1 MKIAI
6 ANPPWRDD
14 PKNGWGVRA
23 GSRWSF
29 SINKNQKYYPFPF
42 FLAYSAAL
50 LKRET
55 NNSMKSIDA
64 ITVRMSRENFIRKT
78 KNSDV
83 VIMEGSTVTLEEDL
97 KTAYDLKKEN
107 PDIKIIFTGPHA
119 TAIPE
124 DYLRSKNVDFVC
136 IGEYEYTLLELI
148 RNLKNSRMGNVKGI
162 AFQKNGKIIKTNAR
176 PTISNLDQLPFPV
189 WEDFPMYRYNETF
202 CSGDPNVQLS
212 TSRGCVYKCP
222 FCMWPQV
229 MYKEWKW
236 RPFSV
241 KYILSMIDYLQDNYY
256 FNEYYFDDD
265 TFNLRE
271 KKDAFK
277 LFEGFKSRDI
287 QWSSMS
293 HFAVLTEDEIIKMAD
308 SGMRAAKFGI
318 ESGSEKILETTL
330 KNKCLNKEMIKRK
343 LKLCKESGIETHV
356 TFTMGLPNETK
367 RDIDKTID
375 FLFELYSKKLID
387 TAQFSISTPF
397 PGTQMFYW
405 AKEKG
410 YLKYKDWSDFDGI
423 DTSVLDYP
431 DLDKRKLEKMMMKA
445 KNVCNFLYFLKNK
458 ENTTYGFT
466 NKAVSTY
473 FFMKEPM
480 EILRRFDKVLK
491 MVI

>member
-1 MKIAI
+1 MKIVI
-6 ANPPWRDD
+6 ANPPWRDN
-14 PKNGWGVRA
+14 PKEGWGVRA

-42 FLAYSAAL
+42 FLAHSAAL

-55 NNSMKSIDA
+55 NNSVKTIDA
-64 ITVRMSRENFIRKT
+64 ITVRMPRENFVRKT

-83 VIMEGSTVTLEEDL
+83 VVMEGSTVTLKEDL
-97 KTAYDLKKEN
+97 KTANELKNEN

-119 TAIPE
+119 TAIPD

-189 WEDFPMYRYNETF
+189 WEDFPMYKYNETF

-212 TSRGCVYKCP
+212 TSRGCVYKCS

-293 HFAVLTEDEIIKMAD
+293 HFAVLTEEEIIKMAD

-410 YLKYKDWSDFDGI
+410 YLKYKDWSEFDGI

-431 DLDKRKLEKMMMKA
+431 DLDRRKLEKMMMKA